1 MRVDLHNHTILCNHA
16 EGSVDEYVERA
27 IELGIDEYGF
37 SDHAPMNY
45 DPKYRMDISQKHQY
59 EKLILDAKEKY
70 KDKIK
75 VLLAYEVD
83 YIDGFILDEVVN
95 AKVDYLI
102 GSVHFLKNKSDMWG
116 FDNPEFIGVYKSK
129 DIDTI
134 WIEYFDAIK
143 AMAKTNLFDI
153 VGHFDLI
160 KVFKFL
166 PKKDIRLI
174 AKEALLEIKKSNM
187 VLEINPAGLRKPI
200 SETYPSKQLLELALE
215 MQIDITFGSDAHS
228 VEQVGFMYEDALLLA
243 REVGYKRCISFE
255 SRDKKVYTFSIN
267 RKEKENQIDE
277 KDDDVIPISDSVE
290 TKKPNKTGFV
300 LLLGILI
307 GVMIIDLVI
316 MKKNKYKK

>member
-1 MRVDLHNHTILCNHA
+1 MRIDLHNHTTLCNHA
-16 EGSVDEYVERA
+16 TGSVEEYVQRA

-45 DPKYRMDISQKHQY
+45 DPKYRMDILEKHQY
-59 EKLILDAKEKY
+59 EKWVLDVKEKY

-75 VLLAYEVD
+75 VLLGYEVD
-83 YIDGFILDEVVN
+83 YLDGYILDEIKN

-102 GSVHFLKNKSDMWG
+102 GSVHFLKNKNDMWG

-143 AMAKTNLFDI
+143 SMAKTNLFDI

-166 PKKDIRLI
+166 PKKDIRLL
-174 AKEALLEIKKSNM
+174 AKNALTQIKKSNL

-200 SETYPSKQLLELALE
+200 NETYPSKQLLELAFE

-228 VEQVGFMYEDALLLA
+228 VEQVGFMYENALNLA
-243 REVGYKRCISFE
+243 KQIGYKQCVSFE
-255 SRDKKVYTFSIN
+255 QRE
-267 RKEKENQIDE
+267 RK
-277 KDDDVIPISDSVE
+277 
-290 TKKPNKTGFV
+290 
-300 LLLGILI
+300 
-307 GVMIIDLVI
+307 IIQL
-316 MKKNKYKK
+316 